1 MNSSSIFF
9 LFFKNIDAGDM
20 ALTGGRGMGMK
31 HTILPRCLGMSTF
44 LPPCTGPDDF
54 FLLS

>member
-31 HTILPRCLGMSTF
+31 HTILPCCLGMSTF